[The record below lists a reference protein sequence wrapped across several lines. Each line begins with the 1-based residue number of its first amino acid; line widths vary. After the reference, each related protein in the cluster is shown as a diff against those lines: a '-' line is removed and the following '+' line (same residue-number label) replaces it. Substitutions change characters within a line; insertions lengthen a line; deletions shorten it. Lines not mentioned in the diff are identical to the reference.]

1 MLSILQELKNTES
14 EVKKIREA
22 MDLEKRT
29 REAEASR
36 ANQKQVA
43 FKQASTKILS
53 QVPLPFLSCSSN
65 VYKLGGSVSH
75 NQLVSAHR

>member
-1 MLSILQELKNTES
+1 MLSIPQELKNTES

-22 MDLEKRT
+22 IKLEKRT

-36 ANQKQVA
+36 AKQMQVA

-53 QVPLPFLSCSSN
+53 QVQLPVLSCSLE
-65 VYKLGGSVSH
+65 VHKLGSSISH
-75 NQLVSAHR
+75 NQLVYPP